1 MSSHYPDFYVK
12 KRQREASYRRTV
24 GFVVGIAI
32 VVLAGIAGGYF
43 VVWKLV
49 LEPNRAVQT
58 PAQLAAERQQ
68 LTLAEAREEISSEGD
83 IAALAE
89 PGSHTEAGPQ
99 VASGNVDDVPY
110 SPSFP
115 AMQVAVGTSDTPA
128 SAEPDEVPGGD
139 AEDEN
144 VDPHAIADDSAS
156 TTAPDDSEST
166 PPPSTPPASS
176 PAEPV
181 IEPDTGTS
189 TTPAPEAS
197 SDDDQELEQPSG
209 ATVYNV
215 YAGSYNSRSD
225 ADRYK
230 EQLATL
236 GFQAN
241 VVVIESESRSDYLL
255 RITTLEDY
263 AAAGALKGKLVDSGF
278 GSAFVTRQQQ

>member
-1 MSSHYPDFYVK
+1 
-12 KRQREASYRRTV
+12 
-24 GFVVGIAI
+24 
-32 VVLAGIAGGYF
+32 VLAGIAGGYF

-58 PAQLAAERQQ
+58 PAQLAEERQE
-68 LTLAEAREEISSEGD
+68 LETAEAREEIASEGS
-83 IAALAE
+83 IAPLAD
-89 PGSHTEAGPQ
+89 PGSQTGTGPQ

-110 SPSFP
+110 STSFP

-128 SAEPDEVPGGD
+128 SAEPDEVPGGAGEGD
-139 AEDEN
+139 N

-181 IEPDTGTS
+181 IEPDTSTS

-197 SDDDQELEQPSG
+197 SDDDEELEVPSG
-209 ATVYNV
+209 ATVYHI

-236 GFQAN
+236 GFQAS
-241 VVVIESESRSDYLL
+241 VVVIESESRADYLL

-263 AAAGALKGKLVDSGF
+263 AAAGALKAKLVDSGF
-278 GSAFVTRQQQ
+278 GSAFVTRQKQ